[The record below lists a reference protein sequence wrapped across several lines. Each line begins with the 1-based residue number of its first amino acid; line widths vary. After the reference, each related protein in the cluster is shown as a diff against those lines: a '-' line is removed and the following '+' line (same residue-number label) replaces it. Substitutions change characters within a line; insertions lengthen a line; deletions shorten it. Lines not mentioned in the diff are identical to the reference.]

1 MHLSVIIPTYNER
14 DNIVLLLW
22 LLREYLKDQPGPDGR
37 QLEWEVVVVDDGSPD
52 GTTSVV
58 WALIEAG
65 ATIACNVK
73 LVRRSK
79 KLGLGSAYGAGLQEA
94 TGDWVVLLDGDFSHH
109 PRYIPRMLAKQAAT
123 GCDIVSG
130 TRYAPGGGV
139 AGWTLMRKV
148 ISRGANLL
156 ASTLLG
162 AQTSDLTGAF
172 RLYRRPVLQRLL
184 EQCTCRGYA
193 FQMEVVIRAERSK
206 CSVTELP
213 IIFVDRLYGTSKLG
227 AGEFLGFIRGL
238 GMLWR
243 TL

>member
-37 QLEWEVVVVDDGSPD
+37 QLVWEVVVVDDGSPD
-52 GTTSVV
+52 ARSSV
-58 WALIEAG
+58 WAAHMAL
-65 ATIACNVK
+65 
-73 LVRRSK
+73 
-79 KLGLGSAYGAGLQEA
+79 
-94 TGDWVVLLDGDFSHH
+94 
-109 PRYIPRMLAKQAAT
+109 AAT

-184 EQCTCRGYA
+184 EQCTCR
-193 FQMEVVIRAERSK
+193 
-206 CSVTELP
+206 
-213 IIFVDRLYGTSKLG
+213 LYGTSKLG

-238 GMLWR
+238 GHPGCLQTCPVRQAAATRSGTSLVLIALSWQD
-243 TL
+243 TAAVYVFT

>member
-52 GTTSVV
+52 ARSSV
-58 WALIEAG
+58 WAAHMAL
-65 ATIACNVK
+65 
-73 LVRRSK
+73 
-79 KLGLGSAYGAGLQEA
+79 A

-139 AGWTLMRKV
+139 AGWTLMRKEHFDCIEGLCCSGCWSNALAGCMGRASWALESFLGLSGAWV
-148 ISRGANLL
+148 CCGEPCKSLNVASRWHGRSGGWLQLKHGGTAAVEEPHKPLV
-156 ASTLLG
+156 SVWQITLG
-162 AQTSDLTGAF
+162 ACKPALCVRQLPLGVGPP
-172 RLYRRPVLQRLL
+172 L
-184 EQCTCRGYA
+184 
-193 FQMEVVIRAERSK
+193 
-206 CSVTELP
+206 CSSPSVG
-213 IIFVDRLYGTSKLG
+213 GTQQH
-227 AGEFLGFIRGL
+227 F
-238 GMLWR
+238 
-243 TL
+243 